1 MSKIKICGLKRPED
15 IAYVN
20 RYLPDYVGFVF
31 AKSPRQVTGEQAAE
45 LKKILRPEIL
55 SVGVF
60 VNEEI
65 DTIVTLVKEGII
77 DLIQLHGDES
87 IEYVRQLQ
95 ERLED
100 QSEGKVIRAI
110 RVSSPKDVKAVLDYP
125 TDYLLFDTYIKGQYG
140 GSGETFNWQLLKE
153 VNRPFFLAGGLTT
166 ENIRQALDTVNPF
179 CLDVSSGA
187 ETNRVKDEAKIQH
200 LVEMVRE

>member
-1 MSKIKICGLKRPED
+1 M
-15 IAYVN
+15 
-20 RYLPDYVGFVF
+20 
-31 AKSPRQVTGEQAAE
+31 
-45 LKKILRPEIL
+45 
-55 SVGVF
+55 
-60 VNEEI
+60 
-65 DTIVTLVKEGII
+65 
-77 DLIQLHGDES
+77 
-87 IEYVRQLQ
+87 RQLQ